1 MLSFFEAGYLIEF
14 PIFSYS
20 EGVDSAPPHSPYLP
34 LQSPSA
40 ESVETLREI
49 PTPGM
54 QLKDLA
60 GLEIQELWREAE
72 ADSVGLHEDELATVL
87 LTLGVKYNYGR
98 PPGSVAT
105 LQQIADFWLSLQLQD
120 LALAHACAFGRES
133 AWQQFIT
140 RYRDT
145 LIQAAISMT
154 SSAATGRELADSL
167 YADLFGLTDRDGQR
181 RSPLAYYSGRGS
193 LKGFLRAT
201 LAQRNVD
208 NHRRTNRETSLE
220 PHELAAVS
228 PGATPTT
235 EILSR
240 LSQALSATFGR
251 LVEEDRFL
259 LSAWF
264 LDRRTLLEISRVLG
278 VHEATVSRRLQRLTA
293 RLHDGLLENLQESG
307 LSKAA
312 AEEALDTDPRD
323 LDVNLRLLLQASQRG
338 TFLEQAPGT
347 GPRQT

>member
-1 MLSFFEAGYLIEF
+1 M
-14 PIFSYS
+14 
-20 EGVDSAPPHSPYLP
+20 DSALPHSPDRP
-34 LQSPSA
+34 FPSPSA

-49 PTPGM
+49 QTPVL
-54 QLKDLA
+54 QLKDLS

-72 ADSVGLHEDELATVL
+72 ADSVGLNEDELATVL
-87 LTLGVKYNYGR
+87 LTIGVKYNYGL
-98 PPGSVAT
+98 PLGSVTAP
-105 LQQIADFWLSLQLQD
+105 QQIADFWRSLQLRD
-120 LALAHACAFGRES
+120 LALAHACALGRES
-133 AWQQFIT
+133 AWQQFVA

-154 SSAATGRELADSL
+154 SSGATGRELADSL

-208 NHRRTNRETSLE
+208 HHRRTNRETSLE
-220 PHELAAVS
+220 THELPAVS

-240 LSQALSATFGR
+240 LSHALSMTFGQ
-251 LVEEDRFL
+251 LMEEDRFL
-259 LSAWF
+259 LSASF

-293 RLHDGLLENLQESG
+293 RLHDGLLENLQASG

-323 LDVNLRLLLQASQRG
+323 LNVNLRLLLQASQRG
-338 TFLEQAPGT
+338 TFLEQAPST
-347 GPRQT
+347 DPRQT

>member
-1 MLSFFEAGYLIEF
+1 L
-14 PIFSYS
+14 
-20 EGVDSAPPHSPYLP
+20 DSAPPHSTDRPF
-34 LQSPSA
+34 QSPSP
-40 ESVETLREI
+40 EGVERLREI
-49 PTPGM
+49 RTPES
-54 QLKDLA
+54 QLKDLS
-60 GLEIQELWREAE
+60 GLEIHELWREAE

-87 LTLGVKYNYGR
+87 LTIGVKYNYGL
-98 PPGSVAT
+98 PPGNVIT
-105 LQQIADFWLSLQLQD
+105 PQQIAGFWRSLQLRD
-120 LALAHACAFGRES
+120 LALAHACALGRES
-133 AWQQFIT
+133 AWHQFMT

-145 LIQAAISMT
+145 LIQAAIGMT

-167 YADLFGLTDRDGQR
+167 YADLFGLADRDGQR

-208 NHRRTNRETSLE
+208 NHRRTKRESPLTTD
-220 PHELAAVS
+220 ELPAVS
-228 PGATPTT
+228 PGATPTA

-240 LSQALSATFGR
+240 LSQALSTTFGR
-251 LVEEDRFL
+251 LVDEDRFL

-293 RLHDGLLENLQESG
+293 RLHEGLLENLQASG

-312 AEEALDTDPRD
+312 SEEALATDPRD

-338 TFLEQAPGT
+338 TFPEQAPST
-347 GPRQT
+347 DPRQT

>member
-1 MLSFFEAGYLIEF
+1 L
-14 PIFSYS
+14 
-20 EGVDSAPPHSPYLP
+20 DSAPPHSPDRP

-40 ESVETLREI
+40 EGVETLREI
-49 PTPGM
+49 RTPES
-54 QLKDLA
+54 QLKDLS
-60 GLEIQELWREAE
+60 GLEIHELWREAE
-72 ADSVGLHEDELATVL
+72 ADSVGLNEDELATVL
-87 LTLGVKYNYGR
+87 LTIGVKYNYGL
-98 PPGSVAT
+98 PPGSVT
-105 LQQIADFWLSLQLQD
+105 TPQQISDFWRSLQLRD
-120 LALAHACAFGRES
+120 LALAHACALGRES
-133 AWQQFIT
+133 AWQQFMT

-145 LIQAAISMT
+145 LIQAAIGMT

-181 RSPLAYYSGRGS
+181 RSPLTYYSGRGS

-208 NHRRTNRETSLE
+208 DHRRTKRESPLTTD
-220 PHELAAVS
+220 ELPAVS

-251 LVEEDRFL
+251 LVDEDRFL

-293 RLHDGLLENLQESG
+293 RLHDGLLENLQASG

-312 AEEALDTDPRD
+312 AEEALATDPRD

-338 TFLEQAPGT
+338 TFPEQAPST
-347 GPRQT
+347 DPRQT